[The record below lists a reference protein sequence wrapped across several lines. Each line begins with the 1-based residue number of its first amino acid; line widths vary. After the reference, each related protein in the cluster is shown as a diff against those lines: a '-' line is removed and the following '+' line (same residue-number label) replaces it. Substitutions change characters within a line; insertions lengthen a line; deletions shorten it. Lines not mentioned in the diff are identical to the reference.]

1 MSQYG
6 WFILLGLVVLLY
18 VWYKI
23 RPSFQEWQR
32 KQRDLEDERNFGMS
46 PHAYVY
52 IITRAHCVCVLGG
65 GGALMHIN

>member
-46 PHAYVY
+46 PHAHVY
-52 IITRAHCVCVLGG
+52 ITTRAHCV
-65 GGALMHIN
+65 GALVHIN